1 MKEIRYSA
9 KIQEQQTLSDAKG
22 VGPDIDKLKDKF
34 KEGSIPLQTDF
45 NQLIDIA
52 DIGRK
57 ATGQAPNQNGP
68 AKGMRLGEDGLLQ
81 LKLDEK
87 YAHANYSPL
96 RLHDDALVV
105 GVGNGLI
112 NFKKSNEIGVN
123 DGNGI
128 RIDDNKVA
136 VELADNKGLVVDS
149 NGIAIKPG
157 NGVKFSSDGALTV
170 NSADSTIKVDGSGI
184 KVATGWGVKVG
195 GEGLDVNVR
204 TDGGIG
210 NDSSGIYVKTGNGIK
225 LDNDQVAVELAD
237 NKGLV
242 VDSNGI
248 AIKPG
253 DGMQFSSDGALQLK
267 LNKNY
272 ADRFYSP
279 LILRN
284 DVLAVGISHGLTTYQ
299 GSYAIG
305 VNPGNGLRINDD
317 SVAVKLADNKGL
329 VVDSNGISIK
339 PGNGI
344 KVDADGVAIDPNTVL
359 PRGMIMMFSGNSVP
373 EGWAICD
380 GYNNTPDFLN
390 RSIEGNTRNIKSKNG
405 IDMTIQYTAIYIMK
419 L

>member
-57 ATGQAPNQNGP
+57 ACGQAPDQNGP
-68 AKGMRLGEDGLLQ
+68 GTG
-81 LKLDEK
+81 LKLGDDGTLNLKMGTSYNHLSSEERGW
-87 YAHANYSPL
+87 YTPL
-96 RLHDDALVV
+96 TLKEDILSVRVGYGLYNKSEDNSIRVGEGDGITVTYNLV
-105 GVGNGLI
+105 
-112 NFKKSNEIGVN
+112 
-123 DGNGI
+123 
-128 RIDDNKVA
+128 KVK
-136 VELADNKGLVVDS
+136 LADNKGLVVDS

-157 NGVKFSSDGALTV
+157 NGMK
-170 NSADSTIKVDGSGI
+170 
-184 KVATGWGVKVG
+184 
-195 GEGLDVNVR
+195 
-204 TDGGIG
+204 
-210 NDSSGIYVKTGNGIK
+210 
-225 LDNDQVAVELAD
+225 
-237 NKGLV
+237 
-242 VDSNGI
+242 
-248 AIKPG
+248 
-253 DGMQFSSDGALQLK
+253 FSSDGALQLK

-284 DVLAVGISHGLTTYQ
+284 DVLAVGIGNGLITYKE
-299 GSYAIG
+299 SNEIG
-305 VNPGNGLRINDD
+305 VNPGNGLRIDGD

-344 KVDADGVAIDPNTVL
+344 KVDADGVAIDPNAVL
-359 PRGMIMMFSGNSVP
+359 PKGMIAMFPQDGIP
-373 EGWAICD
+373 DGWTLCD
-380 GYNNTPDFLN
+380 GNNGTPNLLKQAIRVGDPNDFDSGF
-390 RSIEGNTRNIKSKNG
+390 SIGNKFFFF
-405 IDMTIQYTAIYIMK
+405 MK